1 MSSQVEWSC
10 FENSPPVCQCDLA
23 GEGSQEDWE
32 QELEDDPKRLGEGQG
47 KNQEDPTAR
56 WDHVTGKW
64 IFFLR
69 GSVSRSW
76 KNRIKKMSHKE
87 KAGHGVKEAC
97 F

>member
-1 MSSQVEWSC
+1 MERLGE
-10 FENSPPVCQCDLA
+10 FFPPVCNCDLA

-47 KNQEDPTAR
+47 KNQGDPTAW

-76 KNRIKKMSHKE
+76 KNRSKEMSIKE
-87 KAGHGVKEAC
+87 KAGHGVKGAC